1 MKIQPK
7 KSLKDCTSSIYN
19 AINARFEKT
28 FRIPFSEG
36 LTNIPEINLQIKPTH
51 NERRKEKRTLVRK
64 VKADLQKELDA
75 TAVDRCFGTRQSLNK
90 WDNLRAIQ
98 SFETVI
104 DAKKRTKEMGE
115 KSSSW

>member
-1 MKIQPK
+1 M
-7 KSLKDCTSSIYN
+7 
-19 AINARFEKT
+19 
-28 FRIPFSEG
+28 
-36 LTNIPEINLQIKPTH
+36 QIKPTH

-104 DAKKRTKEMGE
+104 DAKKRTKEMGKKVQAGE
-115 KSSSW
+115 KQTKNHVGKHSTYT